1 MVVVVV
7 VATALV
13 EEEEEE
19 VEEEDGGG
27 SGVVASGEALG
38 LPSGSEERAED
49 RDGGCRYL
57 PPPSLQ
63 LVTSEHTCAHTRL
76 SNLYNSRLIKL
87 KHFLL
92 HYSIKN
98 PPPMMSFLKAT

>member
-1 MVVVVV
+1 MGGAGRRETSLGSGG
-7 VATALV
+7 VAAVTTAAAVTTTAATVMALV

-19 VEEEDGGG
+19 EVVVVEEEDGGG
-27 SGVVASGEALG
+27 IGVVASGEALD

-63 LVTSEHTCAHTRL
+63 LVTSEH
-76 SNLYNSRLIKL
+76 KQ
-87 KHFLL
+87 
-92 HYSIKN
+92 KN
-98 PPPMMSFLKAT
+98 KNFMN